1 MTDVLLIDLGGVLVD
16 IDPGRTILG
25 LAHASGLE
33 PAEVFSRLESTGAH
47 LGIDTGELSFDNLH
61 ANVCEALGADIP
73 KGAVER
79 AWRSWVAP
87 MAGTREVVEHLTT
100 RGEVYL
106 LSNTDPLHVEEVRRF
121 GASWLDLFDGLFLS
135 YEHGVLKPDPAFFER
150 ALATFGLNPRD
161 CVFLDDVKENVDAA
175 AALGIRAHQVPP
187 GGLTMGFLKENG
199 IP

>member
-1 MTDVLLIDLGGVLVD
+1 MTDILLIDLGGVLVD

-33 PAEVFSRLESTGAH
+33 PGEVFSRLESTGAH
-47 LGIDTGELSFDNLH
+47 LGIDTGELSPTGLREKI
-61 ANVCEALGADIP
+61 CEALDRSIDHD
-73 KGAVER
+73 VVVR
-79 AWRSWVAP
+79 AWASWVAP
-87 MAGTREVVEHLTT
+87 IPRTSDVIGRLAKRHPL
-100 RGEVYL
+100 YL
-106 LSNTDPLHVEEVRRF
+106 LSNTDPVHMEEVRRF

-187 GGLTMGFLKENG
+187 GGLTMGFLEEIE